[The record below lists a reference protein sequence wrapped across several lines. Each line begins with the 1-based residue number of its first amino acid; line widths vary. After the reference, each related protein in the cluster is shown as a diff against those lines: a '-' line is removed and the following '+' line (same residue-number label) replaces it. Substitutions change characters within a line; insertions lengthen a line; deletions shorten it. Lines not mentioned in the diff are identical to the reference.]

1 MIGVLG
7 ALGLVLASL
16 GLYSLMAY
24 RVATDCQNLGIRKA
38 LGAPNGKIVTG
49 VVTSGMTMALLGATI
64 GLGAWYQ
71 LLPWTRGFVDG
82 IDSAGFLVPLSV
94 ALVVG
99 GSCLLATLVPA
110 IRASQVDLVVALKA
124 D

>member
-1 MIGVLG
+1 MLG

-24 RVATDCQNLGIRKA
+24 QVATGRQDLGIRKA
-38 LGAPNGKIVTG
+38 LGAPDGKIVKG
-49 VVTSGMTMALLGATI
+49 VVAGGMAMALLGATI

-82 IDSAGFLVPLSV
+82 IDSAGSLVPLSV

-99 GSCLLATLVPA
+99 GSCLFATLIPA
-110 IRASQVDLVVALKA
+110 LRATQVDLVVTLKA